1 MVAAKKPSTK
11 AQVAEAIRANGGR
24 KTSQAAITNYIVKT
38 YNSEKGAKLNQLIRT
53 ALARGVEEKFF
64 TKDGAYYK
72 NGDAAKKAIAKKAP
86 AKKAPAKKAPAKAAA
101 KAKGGK
107 GNKKAKIAPILAI
120 KRPSSKVTKAI
131 KKSRTEHAKK
141 VAAAAKLGKRTTVAK
156 KIHTSIRFRKPK
168 TLRLAR
174 DPKYPR
180 TSVPSANKFNE
191 FRVIKYPLT
200 TESAMKKIEEDN
212 SNTLVFIVDVKA
224 NKRQIKDAVHKLY
237 DVKAARVNTL
247 IRPDGKKKAYVK
259 LTPDLDILDV
269 AGKIGIL

>member
-1 MVAAKKPSTK
+1 MGLFLPSPLPH
-11 AQVAEAIRANGGR
+11 IM
-24 KTSQAAITNYIVKT
+24 
-38 YNSEKGAKLNQLIRT
+38 
-53 ALARGVEEKFF
+53 
-64 TKDGAYYK
+64 
-72 NGDAAKKAIAKKAP
+72 P
-86 AKKAPAKKAPAKAAA
+86 AKKQVPAKKAPAKA
-101 KAKGGK
+101 KAKTQ
-107 GNKKAKIAPILAI
+107 KKAKIAPILAI
-120 KRPSSKVTKAI
+120 KRPSSKITKAI
-131 KKSRTEHAKK
+131 KKQRTEHAKEM
-141 VAAAAKLGKRTTVAK
+141 AAAAKLGNRTTVNKA
-156 KIHTSIRFRKPK
+156 IRTSIKFRKPK

-180 TSVPSANKFNE
+180 VSVPNANEFNE

-200 TESAMKKIEEDN
+200 SESAMKKIEEDN

-224 NKRQIKDAVHKLY
+224 NKRQIKEAVFKLY

>member
-1 MVAAKKPSTK
+1 M
-11 AQVAEAIRANGGR
+11 
-24 KTSQAAITNYIVKT
+24 
-38 YNSEKGAKLNQLIRT
+38 
-53 ALARGVEEKFF
+53 
-64 TKDGAYYK
+64 
-72 NGDAAKKAIAKKAP
+72 
-86 AKKAPAKKAPAKAAA
+86 PAKKAPAKAPAKKGGAA
-101 KAKGGK
+101 KAPAAKK
-107 GNKKAKIAPILAI
+107 APAKAKANKSKAPKKAKIAPILAI

-131 KKSRTEHAKK
+131 KKSRVEHAKK
-141 VAAAAKLGKRTTVAK
+141 AAAAAKLGNRTTVNK
-156 KIHTSIRFRKPK
+156 SIRTSLHFRKPK

-180 TSVPSANKFNE
+180 HSVPSANKFNE

-212 SNTLVFIVDVKA
+212 SNTLVFIVDVRA
-224 NKRQIKDAVHKLY
+224 NKRQIKEAVAKLY

>member
-1 MVAAKKPSTK
+1 MPAKK
-11 AQVAEAIRANGGR
+11 QVP
-24 KTSQAAITNYIVKT
+24 
-38 YNSEKGAKLNQLIRT
+38 
-53 ALARGVEEKFF
+53 
-64 TKDGAYYK
+64 
-72 NGDAAKKAIAKKAP
+72 AKKAPVKGKAKAP
-86 AKKAPAKKAPAKAAA
+86 AKKAPAKKSKS
-101 KAKGGK
+101 KGQ
-107 GNKKAKIAPILAI
+107 KKVKIAPILAI
-120 KRPSSKVTKAI
+120 KRPSSK
-131 KKSRTEHAKK
+131 
-141 VAAAAKLGKRTTVAK
+141 LGNRTTVSK
-156 KIHTSIRFRKPK
+156 SIRTSIKFRKPK

-180 TSVPSANKFNE
+180 VSIPNANKFNE

-224 NKRQIKDAVHKLY
+224 NKRQIKEAVHKLY
-237 DVKAARVNTL
+237 DVKAARINTL